1 MQKMTFAGVVC
12 LSLAIMSWPAFG
24 QSDGDTASLSW
35 NSPLVIV
42 QCLWLALV
50 AIGAPYYASRVGRK
64 NGERVNISELRGLNL
79 PRGSIRGLLALLAVG
94 SFVIV
99 MVLGAPVL
107 GSSFDT
113 VLAAFG
119 TLTGSIIGFY
129 FGNRGATPQP
139 SEGPED
145 QTSGGRG

>member
-64 NGERVNISELRGLNL
+64 NGERVNISELRGLNFAQGVDSR
-79 PRGSIRGLLALLAVG
+79 PFGATGSR
-94 SFVIV
+94 IV
-99 MVLGAPVL
+99 CNSHGA
-107 GSSFDT
+107 GSSRTRQFLRYSSRCIWNVDW
-113 VLAAFG
+113 FN
-119 TLTGSIIGFY
+119 
-129 FGNRGATPQP
+129 NRFLLWQSWCDATAK
-139 SEGPED
+139 
-145 QTSGGRG
+145 